1 MLRFARLEVTHEV
14 PLTRARATMLVATLE
29 RCILALRA
37 DDRSFRA
44 TEIVERISAVG
55 GTVVI
60 DERTVSVT
68 MRDLGIWAEC
78 QRRHVDWPLTL
89 QACLNIL
96 LERTRTLEVS
106 E

>member
-1 MLRFARLEVTHEV
+1 MPVTK
-14 PLTRARATMLVATLE
+14 ARATMLVATLE
-29 RCILALRA
+29 RCVLALRA

-44 TEIVERISAVG
+44 TEIVERVTAIG

-68 MRDLGIWAEC
+68 MRDLGIWAER
-78 QRRHVDWPLTL
+78 QRHHVDWPLTL
-89 QACLNIL
+89 QACLQEL
-96 LERTRTLEVS
+96 LERSRTLEVS

>member
-1 MLRFARLEVTHEV
+1 MA
-14 PLTRARATMLVATLE
+14 LTRARSTMLVATLE

-44 TEIVERISAVG
+44 TEIVERLTAVG
-55 GTVVI
+55 ATICI

-68 MRDLGIWAEC
+68 LRDLGIWSE
-78 QRRHVDWPLTL
+78 RKRMHVDWPLTL
-89 QACLNIL
+89 QACLHTL
-96 LERTRTLEVS
+96 LEQTRTLEVS